1 MIVDGIAFPF
11 RHDLDDLSL
20 RTRLLNGLAQQMI
33 SLANNH
39 RLAVSIIISKGSFV
53 IKSRFYKMF
62 KCKEFPGGSVV
73 RILLFW
79 CRGHRFDPWSGN

>member
-39 RLAVSIIISKGSFV
+39 RLAVSIISKGSFV
-53 IKSRFYKMF
+53 IRSRLYKMF
-62 KCKEFPGGSVV
+62 KCKGFPGGSMV

-79 CRGHRFDPWSGN
+79 CREHRFDPWSGN